1 MRPTP
6 KFAKP
11 KPSEM
16 YTGDRH
22 EDQLLAAPTLL
33 RLQLTRLELPL
44 SFKPVPHLWA
54 DLCLF
59 GPFGV
64 ACMTAPT
71 TDCLLLNRERTVLD
85 RTMRNSG
92 GDARAGFA
100 RRCPVAD
107 GRYHVRTQAGQMS
120 HLRQGSKP
128 RNRSRTLRD
137 MRMQPTALTCD
148 PSHN

>member
-71 TDCLLLNRERTVLD
+71 TDCLLLNRERTVSLIELCEIPGAMHVLALPD
-85 RTMRNSG
+85 
-92 GDARAGFA
+92 DA
-100 RRCPVAD
+100 PLLMDVIM
-107 GRYHVRTQAGQMS
+107 YE
-120 HLRQGSKP
+120 P
-128 RNRSRTLRD
+128 RPAKCLI
-137 MRMQPTALTCD
+137 
-148 PSHN
+148 